1 MAAEWR
7 RHVTFAELVDEG
19 TLEIGDG
26 YRAKNEELGGS
37 GPIFL
42 RAGHVTDTHI
52 DFEGVERFHAELEP
66 RLTSKMSKAGD
77 AIITTKGNSTGRTS
91 YVSLSMPRF
100 VYSPHLSYW
109 RARDRSRIDG
119 GFLHYW
125 SKGEF
130 FRGQLLGMKTSTD
143 MAPYLSLTDQRK
155 LSIALPPINEQR
167 SIAHILGTLDDRIE
181 ANRRMAAGQEEMARA
196 LFQSWFVR
204 FDPVRAKMEGR
215 WRKGE
220 SLPGLP
226 AALHDLFPAH
236 LMETEH
242 GQIPEGWSSCQLAEI
257 TTALSG
263 GTPSKADGTLWDGG
277 IPWLSP
283 KSMTSLHATE
293 TPETVTPAAIGRG
306 TRLAPTGAIFVMV
319 RGMGLHQGLR
329 VSQARREMAFN
340 QDVKALI
347 PEAVSSEFLLFGI
360 LSQSKGLHSKVKAAG
375 HGTGVLETDIL
386 LGTRICCPR
395 RNIARELSAPLKS
408 ANEKLAVCEA
418 QNNTLASIRDALLPK
433 LVSGAIRVKDA
444 EAFLKERGL

>member
-109 RARDRSRIDG
+109 RARDRNIIDG

-130 FRGQLLGMKTSTD
+130 FRDQLLGMKTSTD

-181 ANRRMAAGQEEMARA
+181 ANRRMAAGLEEMARA
-196 LFQSWFVR
+196 LFRSWFFGFEASRTKADVLIKNGILEIG
-204 FDPVRAKMEGR
+204 DGYRAKNTELG
-215 WRKGE
+215 
-220 SLPGLP
+220 SPGLP
-226 AALHDLFPAH
+226 FIRGGDLNLGFDTSGADVLLSSSVEKAGSKISKPGDVAFTSKGTIGRFARVSDLTQVFVYSPQICYWRSLYKGALHPSVLYCWMQSADFLDQVQAVAGQTDMAPYVSLRDQRSMEVPEFPADQAE
-236 LMETEH
+236 LGERLEPLLDRKAYAEH
-242 GQIPEGWSSCQLAEI
+242 ES
-257 TTALSG
+257 
-263 GTPSKADGTLWDGG
+263 
-277 IPWLSP
+277 
-283 KSMTSLHATE
+283 
-293 TPETVTPAAIGRG
+293 
-306 TRLAPTGAIFVMV
+306 
-319 RGMGLHQGLR
+319 
-329 VSQARREMAFN
+329 
-340 QDVKALI
+340 
-347 PEAVSSEFLLFGI
+347 
-360 LSQSKGLHSKVKAAG
+360 
-375 HGTGVLETDIL
+375 
-386 LGTRICCPR
+386 RIVV
-395 RNIARELSAPLKS
+395 A
-408 ANEKLAVCEA
+408 
-418 QNNTLASIRDALLPK
+418 IRDALLPK

-444 EAFLKERGL
+444 EAFLKERNL